1 MATDISN
8 SYDKANENLAK
19 LRTFSESKNAINEAL
34 KKGENISTPSFDFST
49 FQENQSELES
59 KIKKKVQNQ
68 LDQLLNLV
76 LANKGSGNST
86 TDYLKST
93 FLTTA
98 KSLRTKILEILVEE
112 IIKALGCD
120 LEQTYDAQKIYIKVS
135 SIDLFKL
142 LQTNPA
148 TTAGKFLYEP
158 SAFDPNSSPRSTNKM
173 LYNLT
178 QNPNIF
184 YSNPSLYGQNY
195 LGVSYAGLFD
205 IRFVQINPNNGNAEG
220 WYEIDLLNRPPV
232 TLGGTNPP
240 NKVSQFLVD
249 YYNTISIFEL
259 KTLLTSLVEAVLGVV
274 SIKLRFAQGTVDDS
288 TKFGL
293 LIQRILGLCFDEENE
308 ISVGGNVKT
317 PELDDTTDTFFEIT
331 NLDTSI
337 IEQRSSEII
346 RGVVSFESCNYVELP
361 VNPDPIID
369 IIENIEIREDGE
381 GFTKALNKI
390 SIALAND
397 PSWSATFPYPDQLKI
412 TLDFSFIKKLPQ
424 AVVSSVMSPKTLLP
438 FLMMIKAL
446 GIPYNENL
454 NGLSSFVSQNRQLM
468 KNLVSR
474 IGAEFV
480 KTLFEDLKREIRVLV
495 RQIILDI
502 VKDDQGTIYLM
513 IERLVNLAKKIISIV
528 DDYRKCKSVIDAIL
542 QLFNLIPRISFGQIP
557 LPILKFSEFLPGMSP
572 NREFIEGI
580 AQFQKLG
587 IPTGPLPDGSP
598 NIMLLHMYGTMK
610 AIDTEIKVN
619 GKIQGT
625 FTFTAPP
632 IVRNLRIT
640 GKLT

>member
-195 LGVSYAGLFD
+195 LDDYVS
-205 IRFVQINPNNGNAEG
+205 VQDRLKEFINAFPD
-220 WYEIDLLNRPPV
+220 YRQPRSV
-232 TLGGTNPP
+232 TI
-240 NKVSQFLVD
+240 SWLVD
-249 YYNTISIFEL
+249 SLLFYGVGYLRVTELYADDLRPSRFEWVANNRV
-259 KTLLTSLVEAVLGVV
+259 TFT
-274 SIKLRFAQGTVDDS
+274 TN
-288 TKFGL
+288 KFGTEVEEYFVDGVRAPMSGIGS
-293 LIQRILGLCFDEENE
+293 LITFQGLTQGVLTTAARTIHVIFTC
-308 ISVGGNVKT
+308 
-317 PELDDTTDTFFEIT
+317 PE
-331 NLDTSI
+331 
-337 IEQRSSEII
+337 
-346 RGVVSFESCNYVELP
+346 VH
-361 VNPDPIID
+361 
-369 IIENIEIREDGE
+369 
-381 GFTKALNKI
+381 
-390 SIALAND
+390 
-397 PSWSATFPYPDQLKI
+397 
-412 TLDFSFIKKLPQ
+412 
-424 AVVSSVMSPKTLLP
+424 
-438 FLMMIKAL
+438 
-446 GIPYNENL
+446 
-454 NGLSSFVSQNRQLM
+454 
-468 KNLVSR
+468 SR
-474 IGAEFV
+474 
-480 KTLFEDLKREIRVLV
+480 
-495 RQIILDI
+495 
-502 VKDDQGTIYLM
+502 
-513 IERLVNLAKKIISIV
+513 
-528 DDYRKCKSVIDAIL
+528 
-542 QLFNLIPRISFGQIP
+542 
-557 LPILKFSEFLPGMSP
+557 
-572 NREFIEGI
+572 
-580 AQFQKLG
+580 
-587 IPTGPLPDGSP
+587 
-598 NIMLLHMYGTMK
+598 
-610 AIDTEIKVN
+610 
-619 GKIQGT
+619 
-625 FTFTAPP
+625 
-632 IVRNLRIT
+632 
-640 GKLT
+640 